1 MKKFYFT
8 IILMSIFLLM
18 SSTLIF
24 ASNTTLNING
34 ANSVTLG
41 TTNKITVQISSDSN
55 IGGVMGLIQKTSNIT
70 SIKLT
75 AKNGWNIMSF
85 NEETGD
91 FNMVKNE
98 GGKNEDIME
107 IEYTV
112 SNTEGTGKI
121 EIKDVTVSDVE
132 NYDEKEVEDVSKNIS
147 IVKKQEDKEDDSKTD
162 TDTEDETKTDT
173 DTDKEDT
180 GKKENSTENNNT
192 TNEEASIDVN
202 KQGTIKNNN
211 QNSNQVKAKTETST
225 VGKTIPYTGDMRTII
240 VLAILLVGI
249 ISIGTYLGYKKY
261 KGIR

>member
-1 MKKFYFT
+1 
-8 IILMSIFLLM
+8 M

-41 TTNKITVQISSDSN
+41 TTNKFTVQISSDSN

-162 TDTEDETKTDT
+162 TDT
-173 DTDKEDT
+173 DKEDA

>member
-162 TDTEDETKTDT
+162 TDT
-173 DTDKEDT
+173 DKEDT

>member
-41 TTNKITVQISSDSN
+41 TTNKITVQISSDSY

-162 TDTEDETKTDT
+162 TDT
-173 DTDKEDT
+173 DKEDT